1 MDMKHLGAKGSL
13 LMYFS
18 DIIVGHQSA
27 NGKLLFWVPVIWIPI
42 GSPNMKTWL
51 LLIKLLR
58 RFESQTTNEIMALDI
73 GSWGWVWDS
82 INSPAWDWDV

>member
-1 MDMKHLGAKGSL
+1 MKHLGAKGSL

-42 GSPNMKTWL
+42 GSPNMKT
-51 LLIKLLR
+51 
-58 RFESQTTNEIMALDI
+58 
-73 GSWGWVWDS
+73 
-82 INSPAWDWDV
+82 